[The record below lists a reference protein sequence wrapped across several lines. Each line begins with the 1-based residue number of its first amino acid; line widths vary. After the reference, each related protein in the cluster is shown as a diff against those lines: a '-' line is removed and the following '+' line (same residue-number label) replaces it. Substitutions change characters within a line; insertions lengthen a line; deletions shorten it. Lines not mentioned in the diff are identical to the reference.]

1 MRDPNQTRSSLFL
14 AGYPVGPVST
24 VIYSITKVVQ
34 FKLARVPLFMYLHWL
49 VMMQTKIP
57 SQILEWLDS
66 LV

>member
-1 MRDPNQTRSSLFL
+1 MAPNIVLPLVAVF
-14 AGYPVGPVST
+14 GEFEM